1 MVGLADRDAR
11 VRAVVAFQVRPA
23 DRILWRGEGMEQRWY
38 ACSEL
43 RFSDHR
49 PVAALFSTR
58 LSGDGDG
65 HGKPA
70 PAHSSRF

>member
-1 MVGLADRDAR
+1 MLHCRC
-11 VRAVVAFQVRPA
+11 

-38 ACSEL
+38 ARSES

-49 PVAALFSTR
+49 PVAALFSAR
-58 LSGDGDG
+58 LGGDGGD
-65 HGKPA
+65 KPA

>member
-1 MVGLADRDAR
+1 MHGRR
-11 VRAVVAFQVRPA
+11 C
-23 DRILWRGEGMEQRWY
+23 DRILWRGEGIEQQWY
-38 ACSEL
+38 ARGES

-58 LSGDGDG
+58 VGSD
-65 HGKPA
+65 KPA

>member
-1 MVGLADRDAR
+1 MV
-11 VRAVVAFQVRPA
+11 VVDMHGRRC
-23 DRILWRGEGMEQRWY
+23 DRILWRGEGIEQQWY
-38 ACSEL
+38 ARGES

-58 LSGDGDG
+58 VGSD
-65 HGKPA
+65 KPA